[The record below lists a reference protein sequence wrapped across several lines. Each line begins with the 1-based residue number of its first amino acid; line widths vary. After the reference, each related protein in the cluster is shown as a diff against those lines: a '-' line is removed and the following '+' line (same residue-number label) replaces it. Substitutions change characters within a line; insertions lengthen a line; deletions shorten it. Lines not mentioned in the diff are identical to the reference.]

1 MEKMENGHTME
12 ITPTERELG
21 HVIVEPSELD
31 SDHNPVLVNLGHL
44 FINNEFVDAVSG
56 KTFPTLNPTNAKKI
70 VDVAEADKADV
81 DLAVAAASRA
91 FQRGSEWRTMDASA
105 RGKLLNKLAS
115 LIERDIEYLANLES
129 LDNGKA
135 YSDSLFDINCAIDTF
150 RYYAGWADKIHGN
163 TIPVDGPLLTFTR
176 REPVGVVGQIIPWN
190 YPVLMLSWKWGPAL
204 ATGCTV
210 VLKPAE
216 QTPLTAL
223 YVAALSKEAGFPAGV
238 INLVPGYGPTAG
250 SAISSHPKINKV
262 AFTGSTEVGRLIA
275 QAAAQSNLKRVSL
288 ELGGKSPL
296 IVFSDA
302 DVDEAVDIAHSA
314 IFANHGQN
322 CCAGSRTFV
331 QEEVYEQFVKKA
343 TAKAAAKKVG
353 DPFVEG
359 TEQGPQI
366 DDEMFNKVLALIKSG
381 KEQGA
386 KLECGGDRFGNE
398 GYFIKPTVFSNVTD
412 SMKIAQEEI
421 FGPVQSIIKFKTL
434 EEAIER
440 ANNTTYGLAAGIITK
455 DINKALTFAQ
465 SVQAGSVWVN
475 CYDMVVPQ
483 APFGGFKQS
492 GTGRELGEDSLKEY
506 LEVKTVTIKL
516 PQKN

>member
-1 MEKMENGHTME
+1 FCFFQ
-12 ITPTERELG
+12 
-21 HVIVEPSELD
+21 
-31 SDHNPVLVNLGHL
+31 L

-81 DLAVAAASRA
+81 DLAVAAASQA

-105 RGKLLNKLAS
+105 RGKLINKLAS

-135 YSDSLFDINCAIDTF
+135 YTDSLFDINCAIDTF

-204 ATGCTV
+204 ATGCTL

-238 INLVPGYGPTAG
+238 INVVPGYGPTAG
-250 SAISSHPKINKV
+250 AAISSHPKINKV

-302 DVDEAVDIAHSA
+302 DVHRRSNLSERDRDKEIVPHTLGCTDAAETREID
-314 IFANHGQN
+314 G
-322 CCAGSRTFV
+322 
-331 QEEVYEQFVKKA
+331 EVELILDDKA
-343 TAKAAAKKVG
+343 R
-353 DPFVEG
+353 
-359 TEQGPQI
+359 Q
-366 DDEMFNKVLALIKSG
+366 
-381 KEQGA
+381 
-386 KLECGGDRFGNE
+386 
-398 GYFIKPTVFSNVTD
+398 
-412 SMKIAQEEI
+412 
-421 FGPVQSIIKFKTL
+421 
-434 EEAIER
+434 
-440 ANNTTYGLAAGIITK
+440 
-455 DINKALTFAQ
+455 
-465 SVQAGSVWVN
+465 
-475 CYDMVVPQ
+475 
-483 APFGGFKQS
+483 
-492 GTGRELGEDSLKEY
+492 
-506 LEVKTVTIKL
+506 
-516 PQKN
+516 